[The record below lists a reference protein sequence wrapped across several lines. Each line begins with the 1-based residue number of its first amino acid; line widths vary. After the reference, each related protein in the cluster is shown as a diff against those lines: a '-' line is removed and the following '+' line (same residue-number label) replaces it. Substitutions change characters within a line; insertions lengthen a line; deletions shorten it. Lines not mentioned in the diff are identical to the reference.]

1 MRLPIGYLLAAAL
14 LPLTG
19 ASCDAEEVYAAK
31 VELRENWDELK
42 GYAIDRREEVQTALT
57 TTFDDLG
64 RQIDTLD
71 DRLRNAKDRADERT
85 AEVVAELREQ
95 RIALGR
101 RLEDLRS
108 ASADTWHDI
117 RIEIIESMRAFERS
131 VSDAWN
137 RIVY

>member
-14 LPLTG
+14 LPFTG
-19 ASCDAEEVYAAK
+19 ASCDAEDVHAAK

-64 RQIDTLD
+64 RKIDTLD
-71 DRLRNAKDRADERT
+71 DRLRNAKDRADEKT

-95 RIALGR
+95 RMALGR
-101 RLEDLRS
+101 RLDDLRN

-117 RIEIIESMRAFERS
+117 RIEVIESMRAFERS